1 MAEETQ
7 AGDQKWISVIT
18 AAAPPLSTAL
28 ILFLGYFVAAA
39 FALSLTAQ
47 AGYIASVW
55 LAGGILLV
63 AFLRSSV
70 ATWPVLLVL
79 AVIADLAAS
88 LLVGGEPIA
97 ALGVAV
103 ADTAEPLIVAA
114 AMGLYRDRRAENM
127 PWFASGRWM
136 IWFAL
141 ACILAA
147 AVAASFGSGWLA
159 ILGEAPFASTWQT
172 WVVAD
177 AVGLMIVAPLL
188 FSWTEPALRQTVS
201 SARMWEMMAFSC
213 LIGGT
218 SCFAFTGGLPLLF
231 LAFPVLALMTLRLGL
246 PGATAGAFA
255 IAAPAMWFTLHGT
268 GPISG
273 VPHFDWLERIQFL
286 QLYLLAAVVCAL
298 PIAIVLA
305 QREALAARLRQQGA
319 ISNAAVENMT
329 QGLCAFDATNRLIT
343 CNRRYAELYGLPEE
357 LTTAGSL
364 LADFV
369 ALQVAAGNCR
379 DGLERCHAAC
389 SGEGNSEPGSTEL
402 AMHDG
407 RLIEIHR
414 TPLEDGGWI
423 ATHEDVTEQRRASR
437 QIAYLA
443 SHDEL
448 TGLINRAA
456 FRERLQTPPA
466 SGGRS
471 EDFAIH
477 SIGVDRFK
485 EVHDTLGQALGD
497 ELLRQVGSRLRKVAR
512 DGDVVARLGGDE
524 FAIFQCC
531 MEKREDAGAFAAQVS
546 EMLAQPYQLDGQEI
560 MVSATIGIALAPL
573 DGTGAV
579 ELMKKSELALHRAKA
594 DGPAGFRFFEPGMD
608 AQLQTRR
615 VLEAE
620 LRAAIQNGE
629 FELYYQPILNLE
641 TNSIGSFE
649 ALIRWRH
656 PTRGLVEPAHFI
668 PAAEATGLIL
678 PMGEWAMRQACREA
692 AAWPPG
698 PKVAVNLS
706 PVQFQK
712 GNLIAMVMSALAAS
726 ELPPARLQLEITE
739 SVLLGNTD
747 AVRAALVQLRA
758 LGVGISLDDF
768 GTGYSSLSYL
778 STFPFDRI
786 KIDRCFVRDL
796 CARDASLAI
805 VQATLE
811 LANKL
816 GMATTAEGVE
826 TAEQLAILR
835 AEGCTDIQGYYIGRP
850 FPGRGVV
857 DMLRRHSLAE
867 RPGRGRA
874 TG

>member
-1 MAEETQ
+1 
-7 AGDQKWISVIT
+7 
-18 AAAPPLSTAL
+18 
-28 ILFLGYFVAAA
+28 
-39 FALSLTAQ
+39 
-47 AGYIASVW
+47 
-55 LAGGILLV
+55 
-63 AFLRSSV
+63 
-70 ATWPVLLVL
+70 
-79 AVIADLAAS
+79 
-88 LLVGGEPIA
+88 
-97 ALGVAV
+97 
-103 ADTAEPLIVAA
+103 
-114 AMGLYRDRRAENM
+114 
-127 PWFASGRWM
+127 
-136 IWFAL
+136 
-141 ACILAA
+141 
-147 AVAASFGSGWLA
+147 
-159 ILGEAPFASTWQT
+159 
-172 WVVAD
+172 
-177 AVGLMIVAPLL
+177 
-188 FSWTEPALRQTVS
+188 
-201 SARMWEMMAFSC
+201 
-213 LIGGT
+213 
-218 SCFAFTGGLPLLF
+218 LPLLF
-231 LAFPVLALMTLRLGL
+231 LVFPIVALMTLRLGL

-255 IAAPAMWFTLHGT
+255 VAAPAMWFTLQGT

-273 VPHFDWLERIQFL
+273 IPDFDWLQRIQFL
-286 QLYLLAAVVCAL
+286 QLYLLAAVVSAV

-319 ISNAAVENMT
+319 ISEAAVENMT

-357 LTTAGSL
+357 LTAAGSL

-369 ALQVAAGNCR
+369 ALQLEAGNCP
-379 DGLERCHAAC
+379 DGVERCHAAC
-389 SGEGNSEPGSTEL
+389 SGKGNSEPGSTEL

-414 TPLEDGGWI
+414 TPLEGGGWI

-448 TGLINRAA
+448 TGLMNRAA
-456 FRERLQTPPA
+456 FCERLQSPP
-466 SGGRS
+466 SGGGRV

-524 FAIFQCC
+524 FAILQCC

-546 EMLAQPYQLDGQEI
+546 EMLAQPYQLEGEEI
-560 MVSATIGIALAPL
+560 MVSATIGIALAPV

-594 DGPAGFRFFEPGMD
+594 DGQAGFRFFEPGMD
-608 AQLQTRR
+608 TQLQTRR

-641 TNSIGSFE
+641 TSSIGSFE

-706 PVQFQK
+706 PLQFQK
-712 GNLIAMVMSALAAS
+712 GNLIAMVVSALAAS

-739 SVLLGNTD
+739 SVLLGDTD
-747 AVRAALVQLRA
+747 TIRASLVQLRT

-796 CARDASLAI
+796 CAREASLAI

-811 LANKL
+811 LAGKL

-850 FPGRGVV
+850 FPARGVV
-857 DMLRRHSLAE
+857 DMLRRHALREMPYRE
-867 RPGRGRA
+867 RAAG
-874 TG
+874 